1 MKNLQKCERKRDILF
16 LILWSVQGKMT
27 ILKLQAGSMQTASV
41 LGDIQRYF
49 TDERTPYQ
57 NDSNLN
63 KFK

>member
-1 MKNLQKCERKRDILF
+1 
-16 LILWSVQGKMT
+16 MT